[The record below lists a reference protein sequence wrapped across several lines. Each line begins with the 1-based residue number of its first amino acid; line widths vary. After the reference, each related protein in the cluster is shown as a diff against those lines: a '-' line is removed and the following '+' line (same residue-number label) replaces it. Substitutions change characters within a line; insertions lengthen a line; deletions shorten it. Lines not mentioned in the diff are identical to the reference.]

1 MFRAFSFSLTR
12 SLHTIIVSI
21 TALVLSIGLTSA
33 QIIDITQH
41 NVSLPE
47 DVDAGR
53 AIAGDMDG
61 RSAGGIKDLL
71 QGKMKESKKSLR
83 IIGRKLDRIL

>member
-1 MFRAFSFSLTR
+1 MFRPFSFSLTR
-12 SLHTIIVSI
+12 SLHTIIVGI

-53 AIAGDMDG
+53 AIPADMDG
-61 RSAGGIKDLL
+61 D
-71 QGKMKESKKSLR
+71 
-83 IIGRKLDRIL
+83 

>member
-12 SLHTIIVSI
+12 SLHTIIVGS
-21 TALVLSIGLTSA
+21 TALVLSIDLTSA

-53 AIAGDMDG
+53 AIPGDMDG
-61 RSAGGIKDLL
+61 DGDIDFVINDFVGAAGAYL
-71 QGKMKESKKSLR
+71 SL
-83 IIGRKLDRIL
+83 IHI